1 LDIVLD
7 IPNVPPIAP
16 DVAAPL
22 NLVLAFPNLPPVAPV
37 GIPPPPPPP
46 PAAAAAAAVAP
57 ANVSGGYL
65 FLSYEFY

>member
-22 NLVLAFPNLPPVAPV
+22 NLVLA
-37 GIPPPPPPP
+37 I
-46 PAAAAAAAVAP
+46 AAVAP
-57 ANVSGGYL
+57 ANVRGGYL
-65 FLSYEFY
+65 FLLYKFY